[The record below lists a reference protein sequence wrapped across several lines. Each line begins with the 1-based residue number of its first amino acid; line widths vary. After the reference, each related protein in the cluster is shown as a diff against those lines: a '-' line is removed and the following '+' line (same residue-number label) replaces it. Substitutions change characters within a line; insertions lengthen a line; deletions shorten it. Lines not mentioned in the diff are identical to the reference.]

1 MYKLRKGFTC
11 QPQQKKQQL
20 WKICTSRSFAHPVF
34 AHLYTAYPNISIH
47 MHMWKSAV
55 ALEATTSRENG
66 HRARGLSITR
76 SCQYT
81 GGVYKLVIHMPLQL
95 LSVKYYN
102 NPSTVLNSLFSTTA
116 HPTHHQWLPVSSRA
130 DQGGNDQL
138 LASLIARLQSTL
150 LRNAASASSANILD
164 SSSSPSSVASF
175 LPAGCFLQ
183 PLGSSNRWNLP
194 LFTMAF
200 LSTPE
205 DLQRLSLQLNQHFT
219 MKNFTTFPLE
229 RCKNNKLSV

>member
-1 MYKLRKGFTC
+1 
-11 QPQQKKQQL
+11 
-20 WKICTSRSFAHPVF
+20 
-34 AHLYTAYPNISIH
+34 

-66 HRARGLSITR
+66 HRARGLSISR

-81 GGVYKLVIHMPLQL
+81 GGVY
-95 LSVKYYN
+95 
-102 NPSTVLNSLFSTTA
+102 NPSTVLNSLYSTTA

-150 LRNAASASSANILD
+150 LRNAASSANILD
-164 SSSSPSSVASF
+164 SPSSVGSF
-175 LPAGCFLQ
+175 LPTGCFLQ
-183 PLGSSNRWNLP
+183 PLGSSSRWNLP